1 MVGCVDER
9 AVTTARTDATAGAH
23 EAARVLSRL
32 ERIEALDRSHALPEL
47 LLDELRALL
56 AEAEAWV
63 RVEGRP
69 SSEARDA
76 LERCRLAL
84 AEPVKMHEE
93 RGRTLL
99 A

>member
-1 MVGCVDER
+1 VEE
-9 AVTTARTDATAGAH
+9 ARRLLT
-23 EAARVLSRL
+23 RL

-69 SSEARDA
+69 SSAARDA

-84 AEPVKMHEE
+84 TETAEMREE